1 MSHTRAMP
9 LVFFG
14 HGSPMIA
21 LETNQTSQ
29 AWVEIAAAIPT
40 PRAILAISA
49 HWETSV
55 TAVTAMARPRT
66 IHDFG
71 ASFPKALFD
80 MEYPA
85 PGDPALARRVADLLR
100 PTPVV
105 LDQAEWGLDHGVW
118 SVLVKAYPHADVPVV
133 QLSLDVTLTPAQR
146 FELGLR
152 LSPLRDEGVLIMGT
166 GNIVHN
172 LPAMNWSDRDCP
184 PFDWSARF
192 LGEMR
197 EAVLKDEPQ
206 RVIDF
211 ARLGDDA
218 KRAAPTPE
226 HFWPLLYVLGARRP
240 GDRVRLVND
249 RIEHGSLGMTSLV
262 FDSAAAERAAA

>member
-1 MSHTRAMP
+1 MSRAMP

-21 LETNQTSQ
+21 LETNATSQ
-29 AWVEIAAAIPT
+29 AWVEIAAGLPT
-40 PRAILAISA
+40 PKAILSISA
-49 HWETSV
+49 HWETRA

-85 PGDPALARRVADLLR
+85 PGDPALAQRVADLLQ
-100 PTPVV
+100 PTPVA
-105 LDQAEWGLDHGVW
+105 LDPQAWGLDHGAW
-118 SVLVKAYPHADVPVV
+118 SVLVHAFPRADTPVV

-146 FELGLR
+146 FDIGRR
-152 LSPLRDEGVLIMGT
+152 LAPLRDEGVLIMGT

-172 LPAMNWSDRDCP
+172 LPAMNWSDRDCA

-197 EAVLKDEPQ
+197 DAILQDEPQ

-218 KRAAPTPE
+218 HRAAPTPE
-226 HFWPLLYVLGARRP
+226 HFWPLLYVLGARRAS
-240 GDRVRLVND
+240 DRVQVVND
-249 RIEHGSLGMTSLV
+249 WIEHGSLGMTSVV
-262 FDSAAAERAAA
+262 FDDAAAERAAA